1 MNIGTSVPLPAYTID
16 PAFMAKKA
24 EDLGF
29 ESIWYAEHAAVPV
42 HSDSPF
48 PATGGEI
55 PWTYSH
61 FTDPYIALARASGA
75 TSKILLG
82 TGITLVP
89 ERNPILLAKEI
100 ASLDRFSGGR
110 FLFGI
115 GTGWLKEETEMM
127 GGDFEHRWTQTREA
141 IEVMKELWTKE
152 EAEYHGRYF
161 DFPLVKSYPKPFQKP
176 HPPVI
181 LGGMAKNVLRRV
193 IDHADGWLPNRV
205 TPADV
210 EESRKKLD
218 AMAEEAGRDPKSIT
232 ISVYGQLPERDIVH
246 SLLNAGA
253 DRVVVRP
260 EHVETE
266 KEMGEQLER
275 MAEAVLR

>member
-61 FTDPYIALARASGA
+61 FPDPYIALARASGA
-75 TSKILLG
+75 TRKIMLG

-89 ERNPILLAKEI
+89 ERNPLLLAKEI

-141 IEVMKELWTKE
+141 IEVMKELWTKD

-161 DFPLVKSYPKPFQKP
+161 DFPLVKSYPKPLQKP
-176 HPPVI
+176 YPPII

-193 IDHADGWLPNRV
+193 IAHADGWLPNRV

-218 AMAEEAGRDPKSIT
+218 AMATEAGRDPKSIT
-232 ISVYGQLPERDIVH
+232 ISVYGQLPEHDIVH

>member
-75 TSKILLG
+75 TTKIKLG

-89 ERNPILLAKEI
+89 ERNPLLLAKEI
-100 ASLDRFSGGR
+100 ASLDLFSGGR
-110 FLFGI
+110 FMFGI
-115 GTGWLKEETEMM
+115 GTGWLREETEMM

-141 IEVMKELWTKE
+141 IEAMKELWTKE

-161 DFPLVKSYPKPFQKP
+161 DFPPVKSYPKPAQKP
-176 HPPVI
+176 YPPVI
-181 LGGMAKNVLRRV
+181 LGGMAKNVLRRIV
-193 IDHADGWLPNRV
+193 THADGWLPNRV
-205 TPADV
+205 TPAEV

-232 ISVYGQLPERDIVH
+232 ISVYGQVPERDIVH

-260 EHVETE
+260 DHVETE